1 MSVTNVSMV
10 PDVATPAHPLEG
22 RRGGVGARWLRL
34 ALACALLAVSGG
46 IRWRQARQ
54 IDAQMRGG
62 QNSPFPL
69 KDLPLTLGAWRGESA
84 TLDPKIVQ
92 ATGAVDIVTR
102 RYVDQRT
109 GAAIDVIVMYGP
121 PGELYNHTPDVC
133 YPSAGYELNDG
144 PEERTVKVGAIE
156 APFRAF
162 VFAKGEGGPGVLQ
175 EVYHS
180 WRSNG
185 EWSLRVG
192 MHKQYERIPGIYK
205 VLMSRHVTER
215 ERRDVGNPCE
225 AFLEVLIPELERR
238 LSAAASPRPGT
249 P

>member
-1 MSVTNVSMV
+1 MSVTTVSSV
-10 PDVATPAHPLEG
+10 PDLAATARPQAARH
-22 RRGGVGARWLRL
+22 RRTGARWLRL
-34 ALACALLAVSGG
+34 ALACVLLVVSGG
-46 IRWRQARQ
+46 IRWRQSRS
-54 IDAQMRGG
+54 IDALMQAG
-62 QNSPFPL
+62 QHSPFSL
-69 KDLPLTLGAWRGESA
+69 HDIPLTLGAWRGEVA

-92 ATGAVDIVTR
+92 ATGAVDLITR

-144 PEERTVKVGAIE
+144 PEERTVKAGSIE

-162 VFAKGEGGPGVLQ
+162 VFSKGEGGQAALQ

-225 AFLEVLIPELERR
+225 AFLEELIPELERR
-238 LSAAASPRPGT
+238 SSATAPPRPGT
-249 P
+249 S